1 MPVLPEGILGSLLS
15 TGGLGLLIFFLWRQ
29 VQELKA
35 DRRTESA
42 RVAALALA
50 QEKTRCAL
58 EADWKATLNKL
69 ERQHVITLQKL
80 AETKDAQINVLREAL
95 LDETRRRLEDKAD
108 YEKQFT
114 HTAERIERLLVK
126 WSTADNEQ

>member
-1 MPVLPEGILGSLLS
+1 MS

-58 EADWKATLNKL
+58 EADRKATLNKL